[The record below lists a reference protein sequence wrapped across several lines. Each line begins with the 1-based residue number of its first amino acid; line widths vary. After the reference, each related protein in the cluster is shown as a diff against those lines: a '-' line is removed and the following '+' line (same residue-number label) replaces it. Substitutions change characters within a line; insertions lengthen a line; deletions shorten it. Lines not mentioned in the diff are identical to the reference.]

1 MGLTGVSLHYHQK
14 TGLLKRVQF
23 PLLLAIVR
31 PAVTVAAK
39 LIAPT
44 AGPSALPSFQ
54 CSNADA
60 VTRSDATTLIN
71 QRADGWSTL
80 KLIANNPPEL
90 PLLDVN
96 FCGECLPF
104 DQTDVVDRWKHV
116 FTLFK
121 SSTHELDDLQ
131 ERADK
136 FFPIIEPIMEKYDIP
151 DDFRYIPLA
160 ESALRPRAIS
170 RAGAGGYWQLM
181 PGTARALGLKVGGRH
196 DERFDAVK
204 STEAACKYLRDLY
217 KQFGSWSL
225 VAAAYNAGP
234 GYVKAQLRQHKSSDY
249 YTMKL
254 PRETRY
260 YLYRVLVYKEVMSRP
275 DDYSSFLWPNSD
287 QKTAWLPLTRAGIE
301 WGSFFM
307 I

>member
-1 MGLTGVSLHYHQK
+1 M
-14 TGLLKRVQF
+14 LKRSQF
-23 PLLLAIVR
+23 SLLLAVIR

-39 LIAPT
+39 LIAPV
-44 AGPSALPSFQ
+44 AGSSALPPFQ
-54 CSNADA
+54 LSKADA
-60 VTRSDATTLIN
+60 VTRSDATALIN
-71 QRADGWSTL
+71 QRADSWTAL
-80 KLIANNPPEL
+80 KPVFADSPEL

-104 DQTDVVDRWKHV
+104 DQTDVVNRWTHV

-121 SSTHELDDLQ
+121 RSTDELNDLQ
-131 ERADK
+131 ERADE
-136 FFPIIEPIMEKYDIP
+136 FFPIIEPIMEKYGIP

-160 ESALRPRAIS
+160 ESALRPRAVS
-170 RAGAGGYWQLM
+170 RAGAAGYWQLM
-181 PGTARALGLKVGGRH
+181 PGTARGLGLKVGGRH
-196 DERFDAVK
+196 DERFNAVK
-204 STEAACKYLRDLY
+204 STEAACKYLRALY

-234 GYVKAQLRQHKSSDY
+234 GYVKAQLRQHKDSDY

-275 DDYSSFLWPNSD
+275 NDYSSFLWPETS
-287 QKTAWLPLTRAGIE
+287 QKTACLPLMRTTRV
-301 WGSFFM
+301 S
-307 I
+307 